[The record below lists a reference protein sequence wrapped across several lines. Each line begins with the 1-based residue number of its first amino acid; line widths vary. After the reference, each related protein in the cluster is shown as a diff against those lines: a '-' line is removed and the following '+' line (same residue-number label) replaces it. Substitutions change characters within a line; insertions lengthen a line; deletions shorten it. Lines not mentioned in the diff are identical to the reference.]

1 MHIAYWFSLLWVL
14 MAFCVC
20 GRSFPN
26 EGARS
31 VHQRTC
37 TRAVSGY
44 GNMLKRRREAVEE
57 QKSRKRRRDIEA
69 AAALAQPQ
77 ECEPVIVQV
86 SRFCEFL

>member
-1 MHIAYWFSLLWVL
+1 MHIAYWLSLFWVL

-31 VHQRTC
+31 VHQKTC

-57 QKSRKRRRDIEA
+57 QKLRKRRRDVEA
-69 AAALAQPQ
+69 ATALAQQQ
-77 ECEPVIVQV
+77 EYEPTMVQV
-86 SRFCEFL
+86 SKFD